1 MAFVVPKQQQR
12 RELIFQMGEDG
23 IKKGHFRGGRFPST
37 RRGDSSSRR
46 NSSGRVGR
54 HLVAGIN
61 FSELRVM
68 GIVCVREGEQGEG
81 RKRGGKG
88 LSFSPRSDLAVVHN
102 HRVCPL
108 HQLPV
113 GGGCMGNGD

>member
-1 MAFVVPKQQQR
+1 
-12 RELIFQMGEDG
+12 
-23 IKKGHFRGGRFPST
+23 
-37 RRGDSSSRR
+37 
-46 NSSGRVGR
+46 
-54 HLVAGIN
+54 
-61 FSELRVM
+61 M